1 MLTDGILFANLTKLQ
16 PLSESAKCNGPF
28 ASLSKNG
35 KRGFAWCM
43 LRRRPLPAAT
53 ENGYRTGG
61 PQAWAEFCIAHCKR
75 LGCFLQSLRWKLDAW
90 RRRVD
95 SWKAAAPGGALLL
108 ERTRRGMDFRGAFPS
123 CESSVNWVHR
133 TAVGVAQL
141 VERRSVAPNV
151 AGSIPVSHPNLP
163 CLSKFK

>member
-1 MLTDGILFANLTKLQ
+1 MQQ
-16 PLSESAKCNGPF
+16 PFRVSFEERKA
-28 ASLSKNG
+28 
-35 KRGFAWCM
+35 R
-43 LRRRPLPAAT
+43 LRLVHVTQKAAPSSHR
-53 ENGYRTGG
+53 ERIRTGG

-75 LGCFLQSLRWKLDAW
+75 LGCLLQSLRWKLDAW

-95 SWKAAAPGGALLL
+95 LWKAAAPGGALLL